1 MHLPPLRERSQ
12 DIVPIAQRLIARHCG
27 GKKVLPSLATEAE
40 ARLVAYNWPGNIREL
55 DNVVQRALVLSS
67 GDTITADDILIDA
80 RSLWQEDTTV
90 LDAVEDAALDDAV
103 PMVMQD
109 LKQQEIDLILKT
121 LKANAGNRARTA
133 DILQLSPRTLR
144 YKLAKLRD
152 AGYDVE

>member
-1 MHLPPLRERSQ
+1 MHLPPLRERVQ
-12 DIVPIAQRLIARHCG
+12 DIVPIAERLIARHCG
-27 GKKVLPSLATEAE
+27 GKKVLPCLEGAAAE
-40 ARLVAYNWPGNIREL
+40 RLMAYNWPGNIREL

-67 GDTITADDILIDA
+67 SDAITADDILIDA
-80 RSLWQEDTTV
+80 RSLWQEEALPTDN
-90 LDAVEDAALDDAV
+90 LDVVDST
-103 PMVMQD
+103 PQVMQD